1 MTIIDPLS
9 TMQNRTL
16 KLSPLA
22 LAALLLISATVH
34 AQTQAQTPAT
44 PQTDPAPT
52 EPMQVVVISA
62 SADASAEGLS
72 KAYAG
77 GQVARGGR
85 LGLLGNVDMMDAPF
99 NTTNFTH
106 ALIQSQQAR
115 SVADVLQNDPS
126 VRVARG
132 FGNYQELYVIRGFA
146 VNSDDLAYNGL
157 YGLLPRQFVATELLE
172 RVEVFRGANSFLN
185 GAAPGGG
192 GIGGAINLLPKR
204 AGDRPLT
211 QLTAGVETG
220 GQGYGALD
228 IGRRFG
234 PDNATGIRVNAV
246 RRDGDTGI
254 EGEQR
259 ALSVLS
265 VGLDHDGGNFRV
277 SADVGYQDHQLKG
290 SRPSVT
296 LDAGSAMPAAPDA
309 GGNWGQP
316 WTHSNERDTFGTV
329 RGELDLAKDVV
340 AWAAFGARSGDESNV
355 LALPTVSNGDG
366 TASMY
371 RFDNVRRD
379 SVRTGEIGVRGKL
392 RTGDVKHSLSA
403 TLSTFRQ
410 ESRNAYAFSDFSGFA
425 TNIFHPVDVAAPP
438 ANFFLGGNMNDPRV
452 TSKSTLTSYAVADTL
467 SFLDDKVLLT
477 VGARR
482 QTIKSDSYDYTS
494 SAALSH
500 YDQSRITPMVG
511 IVYKPV
517 KNVSLYANYIEGLQQ
532 GPVASGTNID
542 NIGQA
547 FAPYVSRQKEIGV
560 KYDAGKIGVSAA
572 LFSITLPS
580 AYVQDRQFGV
590 FGEQRN
596 EGLELSVF
604 GAPLRGVRVLGGLTL
619 LDAKQRTT
627 AGGINQ
633 GKDVI
638 GVPDT
643 QLNLGA
649 EWDVPNLDGLTL
661 TARTLYTAAQFAD
674 GANTQQLPSWTRV
687 DLGASYV
694 TRISDRKVTLRARVD
709 NVADKNYW
717 ASAGGYPGSGYLVLG
732 APRTI
737 ALSGSIDF

>member
-1 MTIIDPLS
+1 
-9 TMQNRTL
+9 MQNKTL

-22 LAALLLISATVH
+22 LAALLLVSATAH
-34 AQTQAQTPAT
+34 AQTQANTQAA
-44 PQTDPAPT
+44 DPVAAES
-52 EPMQVVVISA
+52 EPMQTVVIRA
-62 SADASAEGLS
+62 SADASADGLS

-85 LGLLGNVDMMDAPF
+85 LGLLGNVDMMDTPF
-99 NTTNFTH
+99 NTTNYTH
-106 ALIQSQQAR
+106 ELIQDQQAR

-157 YGLLPRQFVATELLE
+157 YGLLPRQFVAAELLE

-204 AGDRPLT
+204 AGTEPLT
-211 QLTAGVETG
+211 QLTAGIETG
-220 GQGYGALD
+220 GQAYGALD

-234 PDNATGIRVNAV
+234 PGNNTGVRVNAV
-246 RRDGDTGI
+246 RRDGDTGVK
-254 EGEQR
+254 GEQR

-296 LDAGSAMPAAPDA
+296 LAGDSAVPVAPDA
-309 GGNWGQP
+309 SSNWGQS
-316 WTHSNERDTFGTV
+316 WTRSNERDTFGTV
-329 RGELDLAKDVV
+329 RGEIDLATDVM
-340 AWAAFGARSGDESNV
+340 AWAAFGARSGDESNI
-355 LALPTVSNGDG
+355 LALPTVSNGGTGNG

-371 RFDNVRRD
+371 RFDNVRHD

-392 RTGDVKHSLSA
+392 RTGEIGHSLSA
-403 TLSTFRQ
+403 TASTFRQ
-410 ESRNAYAFSDFSGFA
+410 ESRNAYAYSANFA
-425 TNIFHPVDVAAPP
+425 TDIFHPADAPLP
-438 ANFFLGGNMNDPRV
+438 ANIGSAGNMNDPSL
-452 TSKSTLTSYAVADTL
+452 TSKSTLSSYAVADTL
-467 SFLDDKVLLT
+467 SLFDETVLLT
-477 VGARR
+477 VGARH
-482 QTIKSDSYDYTS
+482 QTIKSDNYDYGS
-494 SAALSH
+494 GASMSH
-500 YDQSRITPMVG
+500 YNESKITPVAG
-511 IVYKPV
+511 IVYKPF

-532 GPVASGTNID
+532 GPVASGANID
-542 NIGQA
+542 NLGEA
-547 FAPYVSRQKEIGV
+547 FAPFVSRQKEIGIKV
-560 KYDAGKIGVSAA
+560 DAGKIGFSAA

-590 FGEQRN
+590 YGEQRN

-604 GAPLRGVRVLGGLTL
+604 GVPLQNVRVLGGLTL

-627 AGGINQ
+627 AGAINQ

-649 EWDVPNLDGLTL
+649 EWDVPSLAGLTL
-661 TARTLYTAAQFAD
+661 TARTLYTAAQYAD
-674 GANTQQLPSWTRV
+674 GANTQPLPSWTRV
-687 DLGASYV
+687 DLGASYM
-694 TRISDRKVTLRARVD
+694 TRIAQRNVTLRARID

-717 ASAGGYPGSGYLVLG
+717 ASAGGYPGAGYLVLG
-732 APRTI
+732 APRTV
-737 ALSGSIDF
+737 ALSASVDF